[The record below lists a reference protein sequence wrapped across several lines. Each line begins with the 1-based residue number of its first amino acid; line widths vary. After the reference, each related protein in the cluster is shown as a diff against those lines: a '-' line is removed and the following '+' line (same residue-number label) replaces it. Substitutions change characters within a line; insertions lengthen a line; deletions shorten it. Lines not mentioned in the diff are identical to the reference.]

1 MLTDRKPLMR
11 EMDGYM
17 VLGMGKEALRLARKQ
32 LSSAK
37 LEEAEFVK
45 ALTAVFCMSKSLKQW
60 RVPVQQ
66 AYERLSV
73 ASQKHVRYL
82 MLSFFHCLN
91 DAKAALEFAT
101 TRPSDFDELLF
112 SMGTYLNLGELKKAK
127 RLAMIAERAVKS
139 ERDGMALNGLHD
151 ALADYYARV
160 GKWEEAAWHWSK
172 MDLSEPLGDNGL
184 VELLELKVADAI
196 KTART
201 CINALDEYRKRRRG
215 ELDIALPGNELRI
228 IKDARAKL
236 SRHLKHLERVLPK
249 DRQTEF
255 GMVASR

>member
-1 MLTDRKPLMR
+1 MA
-11 EMDGYM
+11 
-17 VLGMGKEALRLARKQ
+17 KEALKLARE
-32 LSSAK
+32 LLNSEK
-37 LEEAEFVK
+37 LEVEEFEK
-45 ALTAVFCMSKSLKQW
+45 ALTVIQCMRSKSLKQW

-66 AYERLSV
+66 AYARLSV

-82 MLSFFHCLN
+82 MLSFFYSLN
-91 DAKAALEFAT
+91 DAKAAQEFAT

-112 SMGTYLNLGELKKAK
+112 SMSTYLNLGELKKAK
-127 RLAMIAERAVKS
+127 QLVVIAERAVKS

-151 ALADYYARV
+151 ALAGYYARA

-184 VELLELKVADAI
+184 VGLVELKVADAI

-201 CINALDEYRKRRRG
+201 CINALDQYRKRRRG
-215 ELDIALPGNELRI
+215 DLDIALPGNEVAIL
-228 IKDARAKL
+228 KDARTKL
-236 SRHLKHLERVLPK
+236 SRQLKRLERVLPE

-255 GMVASR
+255 GMDASR